1 VNRILSQEEIDALV
15 AATSGRARAEDQRAT
30 PLGDNI
36 LTYNFRRP
44 DRVSKEQLRSLHFLH
59 DRFAR
64 NLSTSLSAFLRAM
77 TDVSIVSVEQF
88 AYSEFLMSLPDPT
101 AFYAVAMPPLDGVG
115 ALELNPSVAFAMV
128 DKMLGGSGETAAPNR
143 ALTEIEQN
151 VLDAVVK
158 LMLEHLTETWRGIT
172 DVRFR
177 IQGRETRPQMLQVT
191 GPNEV
196 VILLAFDLSIG
207 PSRGMLSISI
217 PAAAIETMEEK
228 VTQGWN
234 RTRRQPTAQ
243 EEAHLYANLGRVQLP
258 VATQLETRIG
268 TRELLTLQRGD
279 VLTLGHSATAPV
291 GIHVGGVRRFSGR
304 LTTDGATKAVVVE
317 GTSSVMQT
325 SPSMEMALVGAT
337 E

>member
-1 VNRILSQEEIDALV
+1 
-15 AATSGRARAEDQRAT
+15 
-30 PLGDNI
+30 
-36 LTYNFRRP
+36 
-44 DRVSKEQLRSLHFLH
+44 
-59 DRFAR
+59 
-64 NLSTSLSAFLRAM
+64 M

-115 ALELNPSVAFAMV
+115 ALELNPSVAFAVV
-128 DKMLGGSGETAAPNR
+128 DRMLGGSGETPAPNR

-151 VLDAVVK
+151 VLDAMVK
-158 LMLEHLTETWRGIT
+158 LILEHLTETWRGIT

-196 VILLAFDLSIG
+196 VILLAFDLTIG
-207 PSRGMLSISI
+207 SSRGMLSISI

-268 TRELLTLQRGD
+268 TRELLMLRPGD
-279 VLTLGHSATAPV
+279 VLTLGHSATSPV
-291 GIHVGGVRRFSGR
+291 DVHVGGVRRFSGR
-304 LTTDGATKAVVVE
+304 LTSEGATKAVVIE
-317 GTSSVMQT
+317 GTSSVIQT
-325 SPSMEMALVGAT
+325 SPSMEMALVGAA

>member
-1 VNRILSQEEIDALV
+1 VNRILSQDEIDALV
-15 AATSGRARAEDQRAT
+15 AATSGRARSEDSRAAANA
-30 PLGDNI
+30 DNV

-77 TDVSIVSVEQF
+77 TDVNIVSVEQF

-101 AFYAVAMPPLDGVG
+101 AFYSVAMPPLDGIG

-128 DKMLGGSGETAAPNR
+128 DRMLGGTGETAAPNR

-158 LMLEHLTETWRGIT
+158 LILEHLTETWRGIT

-177 IQGRETRPQMLQVT
+177 IQGRETRPSMLQVT

-196 VILLAFDLSIG
+196 VILLAFDLSLAG
-207 PSRGMLSISI
+207 SRGMLSISI

-234 RTRRQPTAQ
+234 RTRREPTAL
-243 EEAHLYANLGRVQLP
+243 EEARLYANLGRVTLP
-258 VATQLETRIG
+258 VATILQTQIG
-268 TRELLTLQRGD
+268 TRELLRLQPGD
-279 VLTLGHSATAPV
+279 VVTLGQSV
-291 GIHVGGVRRFSGR
+291 NSLVDVQVGGVRRFSGR
-304 LTTDGATKAVVVE
+304 LTCEGGSKAVLIE
-317 GTSSVMQT
+317 QT
-325 SPSMEMALVGAT
+325 SNSTTSTELALVGAA
-337 E
+337 

>member
-1 VNRILSQEEIDALV
+1 MNRILSQEEIDALV
-15 AATSGRARAEDQRAT
+15 AAASGRSR
-30 PLGDNI
+30 GDDSRQAASADSI

-64 NLSTSLSAFLRAM
+64 NMSTSLSAFLRAM
-77 TDVSIVSVEQF
+77 TDVTIVSVEQF

-101 AFYAVAMPPLDGVG
+101 AFYSVAMPPLDGVG

-128 DKMLGGSGETAAPNR
+128 DRMLGGSGESAAPNR

-158 LMLEHLTETWRGIT
+158 LILEHLTETWRGIT

-196 VILLAFDLSIG
+196 VILLAFDLTVG
-207 PSRGMLSISI
+207 PSRGMLSVSI

-234 RTRRQPTAQ
+234 RTRRQPTAL
-243 EEAHLYANLGRVQLP
+243 EEARLYANLGRVTLP
-258 VATQLETRIG
+258 VATVLETRIG
-268 TRELLTLQRGD
+268 TRDLLTLRPGD
-279 VLTLGHSATAPV
+279 VVTLGHSASAPV
-291 GIHVGGVRRFSGR
+291 DVLVGGVRRFTGR
-304 LTTDGATKAVVVE
+304 LTSEGGSKAVLIE
-317 GTSSVMQT
+317 GTSNAYSNT
-325 SPSMEMALVGAT
+325 GTELALVGAA

>member
-1 VNRILSQEEIDALV
+1 MNRILSQDEIDSLV
-15 AATSGRARAEDQRAT
+15 SAASGKGRSEESRSAVSADS
-30 PLGDNI
+30 I

-59 DRFAR
+59 DRFAK

-77 TDVSIVSVEQF
+77 TDVSLVSVEQF

-101 AFYAVAMPPLDGVG
+101 AFYSVAMPPLDGIG

-128 DKMLGGSGETAAPNR
+128 DRMLGGSGDGAAPNR

-151 VLDAVVK
+151 VLDAVIK
-158 LMLEHLTETWRGIT
+158 LVLEHLTETWRAIT

-196 VILLAFDLSIG
+196 VILLAFDLSVG
-207 PSRGMLSISI
+207 ASRGMLSISI

-234 RTRRQPTAQ
+234 RTRRQPTPL
-243 EEAHLYANLGRVQLP
+243 EEARLHANLGRVTLP
-258 VATQLETRIG
+258 VSTVLEMKIG
-268 TRELLTLQRGD
+268 ARELLMLQPGD
-279 VLTLGHSATAPV
+279 VLTLGHSAHAPV
-291 GIHVGGVRRFSGR
+291 DIHVGGVRRFNGR
-304 LTTDGATKAVVVE
+304 LTAE
-317 GTSSVMQT
+317 GGTTGVLIQQT
-325 SPSMEMALVGAT
+325 SNTSTELALVSAG

>member
-1 VNRILSQEEIDALV
+1 MNRILSQEEIDALV
-15 AATSGRARAEDQRAT
+15 AATSGRSRSEDPRTSASA
-30 PLGDNI
+30 DSI

-88 AYSEFLMSLPDPT
+88 AYSEFLMSLPNPT
-101 AFYAVAMPPLDGVG
+101 AFYSVAMPPLDGVG

-128 DKMLGGSGETAAPNR
+128 DRMLGGSGESAAPNR

-158 LMLEHLTETWRGIT
+158 LILEHLTETWRGIT

-196 VILLAFDLSIG
+196 VILLAFDLTVG
-207 PSRGMLSISI
+207 PSRGMLSVSI

-234 RTRRQPTAQ
+234 RTRRQPTAL
-243 EEAHLYANLGRVQLP
+243 EEARLYANLGRVTLP
-258 VATQLETRIG
+258 VATVLETRIG
-268 TRELLTLQRGD
+268 TRDLLTLRPGD
-279 VLTLGHSATAPV
+279 VVTLGHSASAPV
-291 GIHVGGVRRFSGR
+291 DVLVGGVRRFTGR
-304 LTTDGATKAVVVE
+304 LTSEGGSKAVLVE
-317 GTSSVMQT
+317 GTSNAYSNT
-325 SPSMEMALVGAT
+325 GTELALVGAA

>member
-1 VNRILSQEEIDALV
+1 M
-15 AATSGRARAEDQRAT
+15 
-30 PLGDNI
+30 
-36 LTYNFRRP
+36 
-44 DRVSKEQLRSLHFLH
+44 SKEQLRSLHFLH

-101 AFYAVAMPPLDGVG
+101 AFYSVSMPPLDGVG

-128 DKMLGGSGETAAPNR
+128 DRMLGGTGETAAPNR

-158 LMLEHLTETWRGIT
+158 LILEHLTETWRGIT

-177 IQGRETRPQMLQVT
+177 IQGRETRPSMLQVT

-196 VILLAFDLSIG
+196 VILLAFDLSLG
-207 PSRGMLSISI
+207 ASRGMLSVSI

-234 RTRRQPTAQ
+234 RTRREPTAL
-243 EEAHLYANLGRVQLP
+243 EEARLYANLGRVTLP
-258 VATQLETRIG
+258 VATILETRIG
-268 TRELLTLQRGD
+268 DARAADAAAGRRGDARPLGQRPRGRPRRWRAPLQRPPDQRRRQQGRPHR
-279 VLTLGHSATAPV
+279 TRRAT
-291 GIHVGGVRRFSGR
+291 RQR
-304 LTTDGATKAVVVE
+304 
-317 GTSSVMQT
+317 
-325 SPSMEMALVGAT
+325 ALRWRS
-337 E
+337 

>member
-15 AATSGRARAEDQRAT
+15 SAASGRAKADERRSTSADS
-30 PLGDNI
+30 I

-59 DRFAR
+59 DRFAK

-77 TDVSIVSVEQF
+77 TDVSLVSVEQF

-101 AFYAVAMPPLDGVG
+101 AFYSVAMPPLDGVG
-115 ALELNPSVAFAMV
+115 ALELNPSVAFTMV
-128 DKMLGGSGETAAPNR
+128 DRMLGGAGDTPAPNR

-158 LMLEHLTETWRGIT
+158 LILEHLTETWRAIT

-196 VILLAFDLSIG
+196 VILLAFDLSVG
-207 PSRGMLSISI
+207 QSRGMLSVSI

-234 RTRRQPTAQ
+234 RTHRQPSPLEQARL
-243 EEAHLYANLGRVQLP
+243 HANLGRVSLP
-258 VATQLETRIG
+258 VSTSLETRIG
-268 TRELLTLQRGD
+268 TRELLALQAGD
-279 VLTLGHSATAPV
+279 VLALGHSSNSPV
-291 GIHVGGVRRFSGR
+291 DVQIGGVRRFSGR
-304 LTTDGATKAVVVE
+304 LTCEGRSAAVLIE
-317 GTSSVMQT
+317 QASNAGSTNT
-325 SPSMEMALVGAT
+325 ELALAGAT

>member
-1 VNRILSQEEIDALV
+1 MNRILSQEEIDALV
-15 AATSGRARAEDQRAT
+15 AATSGRDRTEDARAASAAA
-30 PLGDNI
+30 DNV

-101 AFYAVAMPPLDGVG
+101 AFYSLSMAPLDGVG

-128 DKMLGGSGETAAPNR
+128 DRMLGGTGDTPAPNR

-158 LMLEHLTETWRGIT
+158 LILEHLTETWRGIT

-177 IQGRETRPQMLQVT
+177 IQGRETRPSMLQVT

-196 VILLAFDLSIG
+196 VILLAFDMGLG
-207 PSRGMLSISI
+207 PGRGMLSISI

-234 RTRRQPTAQ
+234 RTQRQPTAQ
-243 EEAHLYANLGRVQLP
+243 DEARLYANLGRVTLP
-258 VATQLETRIG
+258 VTTILETKIG
-268 TRELLTLQRGD
+268 TRELLTLQPGD
-279 VLTLGHSATAPV
+279 VMTLGHSANAPV
-291 GIHVGGVRRFSGR
+291 AVNVGGVRRFSGR
-304 LTTDGATKAVVVE
+304 LTSEGGTKAVLIEQLSNSV
-317 GTSSVMQT
+317 GT
-325 SPSMEMALVGAT
+325 EMVLAGA
-337 E
+337 EQ